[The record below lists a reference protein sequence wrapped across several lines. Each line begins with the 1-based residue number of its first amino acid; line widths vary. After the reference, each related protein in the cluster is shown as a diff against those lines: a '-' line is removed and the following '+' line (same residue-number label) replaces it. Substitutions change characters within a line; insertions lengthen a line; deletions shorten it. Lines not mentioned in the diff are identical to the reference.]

1 MIHTFLFPSDY
12 FNKNK
17 VDPALYAEYDVCEK
31 MNETIIIFSYKKWF
45 ENRIIDLTAIPTKNT
60 VVIYRGWMMTPEV
73 YKEFYAALKAY
84 NITLIN
90 DPNTY
95 NFMHIFPNVY
105 KSIQEDTAKTLTF
118 SLHQSIDLNR
128 IKANGI
134 HKFLVK
140 DYVKS
145 VKGSTFPSSFHVDMA
160 QEEFDNW
167 MKLFYQYRGNLLT
180 GGICIKE
187 FLNLKH
193 YGDKTNEYRVYYAN
207 HKICSIAKNSNQ
219 DYLSPLPPEAL
230 ILKYKNLPS
239 NYYTIDYAQLED
251 DSWIIIE
258 CGDGQVSGLSNSQDY
273 SEYYRNLILCFNQPF

>member
-1 MIHTFLFPSDY
+1 MI
-12 FNKNK
+12 
-17 VDPALYAEYDVCEK
+17 
-31 MNETIIIFSYKKWF
+31 
-45 ENRIIDLTAIPTKNT
+45 
-60 VVIYRGWMMTPEV
+60 PEV
-73 YKEFYAALKAY
+73 YEEFYTALKTN

-90 DPNTY
+90 NPNAY

-105 KSIQEDTAKTLTF
+105 KSIQEDTAKILTF
-118 SLHQSIDLNR
+118 PLHQPIDLHR
-128 IKANGI
+128 IKSNGI

-145 VKGSTFPSSFHVDMA
+145 VKGSNFPSSFHVDIP
-160 QEEFDNW
+160 QEEFDEW
-167 MKLFYQYRGNLLT
+167 MKVFYQYRGNLLT

-187 FLNLKH
+187 YLNLKQ

-219 DYLSPLPPEAL
+219 GYLTPLPPEDF

-239 NYYTIDYAQLED
+239 NYYTIDYAQLID

-273 SEYYRNLILCFNQPF
+273 VDYYNNLILSFK